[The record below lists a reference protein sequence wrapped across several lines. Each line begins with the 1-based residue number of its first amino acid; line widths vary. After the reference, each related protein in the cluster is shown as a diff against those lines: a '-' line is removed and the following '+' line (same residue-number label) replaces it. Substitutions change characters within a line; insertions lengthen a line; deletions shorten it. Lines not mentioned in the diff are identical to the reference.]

1 MQFVAVTVQIIQIR
15 AQTENIAMK
24 DESLNVLAAIGVK
37 STLRYAVDSFWLK
50 ASWKYNLNALIADKQ
65 DILVAFSNER
75 ILVLMAGAVVH
86 KGFAILPL

>member
-1 MQFVAVTVQIIQIR
+1 
-15 AQTENIAMK
+15 
-24 DESLNVLAAIGVK
+24 
-37 STLRYAVDSFWLK
+37 LK